1 MQHSGEKA
9 LDPLTLV
16 VSLDQDGSADGWL
29 YEDEGDGFANKY
41 GRYKI
46 TTFSAKRIG
55 KNLLFFNDYGHSHG
69 AKGAQPP

>member
-1 MQHSGEKA
+1 MQHTGEKP

-41 GRYKI
+41 DRYKI
-46 TTFSAKRIG
+46 T
-55 KNLLFFNDYGHSHG
+55 KNVPG
-69 AKGAQPP
+69 